1 MNLNMALSEGRETV
15 LYALI
20 LLKLNLLYFYDAK
33 KDLKDTKLLH
43 TC

>member
-1 MNLNMALSEGRETV
+1 MNLNMALSEGREAG

-20 LLKLNLLYFYDAK
+20 FLKLNVLYFYDAK
-33 KDLKDTKLLH
+33 KSLKDTKFLH